1 MRSKGETGKIGEEV
15 ACKYLAAQGY
25 EILQRNFRAGH
36 LETDIICENE
46 EYIIFAEVKTRRKTG
61 ARARYGSA
69 RDGVDE
75 KKLARIKECAAEY
88 LRAHKNGKKPR
99 LDLVEVYLCREE
111 PPQVKHIKNILG

>member
-1 MRSKGETGKIGEEV
+1 MRSGGETGKLGEEI

-25 EILQRNFRAGH
+25 EILHRNFRAGH

-46 EYIIFAEVKTRRKTG
+46 EYIVFAEVKTRRKTG

-69 RDGVDE
+69 RDGVDA

-88 LRAHKNGKKPR
+88 LRAHKIGKKPR
-99 LDLVEVYLCREE
+99 IDLLEVYIWREDSPE
-111 PPQVKHIKNILG
+111 VKHIKNILG